1 MKNLFVAAIL
11 ALLQIIPAAA
21 QEPNVETFARSRA
34 HFVGLFEASV
44 ARIGRG
50 PAKRPGAAN
59 PVTQVFGIPDQTTML
74 LAAEVVFADQRGI
87 SISFG
92 VDSTDV
98 ILTQTKHTPTGTV
111 VTAFHT
117 DLTLILRGAASG
129 ESADTLQLT
138 ASDSD
143 SLSEYRQLLTAWEYH
158 LPRMLDAAR
167 NKPVQ

>member
-11 ALLQIIPAAA
+11 ALQIIPAAA

-34 HFVGLFEASV
+34 HFVGLFETSV
-44 ARIGRG
+44 AKIGRG
-50 PAKRPGAAN
+50 PASRPGAAN
-59 PVTQVFGIPDQTTML
+59 PVAQIFGIPDQTTML

-87 SISFG
+87 SITFG

-98 ILTQTKHTPTGTV
+98 ILTQTRQTPTGTL

-129 ESADTLQLT
+129 DSADTLQLT

-143 SLSEYRQLLTAWEYH
+143 SQSEYRQLLTAWEYH
-158 LPRMLDAAR
+158 LPRILEAAR

>member
-21 QEPNVETFARSRA
+21 QEPNVETFACSRA
-34 HFVGLFEASV
+34 HFGGLFEASV
-44 ARIGRG
+44 AKIGRG
-50 PAKRPGAAN
+50 PASRTGAAN
-59 PVTQVFGIPDQTTML
+59 PVAQIFGIPDQTTML

-87 SISFG
+87 SITFG
-92 VDSTDV
+92 VDSSDV
-98 ILTQTKHTPTGTV
+98 IFTQTRQAPTGTL

-117 DLTLILRGAASG
+117 DLRLILRGAASG
-129 ESADTLQLT
+129 ESADKMRLT

-143 SLSEYRQLLTAWEYH
+143 SQSEYRQLLTAWEYH
-158 LPRMLDAAR
+158 LPRMLEAPR